1 MSLIQSIK
9 SFLPD
14 RRGNFAIM
22 FAIVAPVLLIGVA
35 GAIDYTRALNLQS
48 NMQQAADAAALAA
61 ATAARNG
68 LSEAAAQTIADRVYL
83 ANLDTTN
90 FDPVTNPVPDLNV
103 TIEKDENGATATVGG
118 SGTLQDTM
126 FNMSDWTPEVQATA
140 IAEITG
146 ETSYGYGQETNGK
159 VREYE
164 DPYYAVYDGAGKHV
178 KTLDIHCKNGAWQTF
193 LADAGVQL
201 NAFCRLSWLR
211 NQNWDS
217 FLKLDAQVDGHR
229 VEMSIPGVNE
239 GGINASVAIDGKRMG
254 TATGRFYLTGGP
266 SISMTT
272 KNGWTIQN
280 STTNGW
286 GAGQWALRIAN
297 DHWDIRLT
305 FTHGGAEIFATANNA
320 GMCGPVKGIMG
331 DLMAGNFNPDLH
343 VVPSG
348 DTLSPEYS
356 WEPECKSGTAVARLT
371 K

>member
-159 VREYE
+159 VRELM
-164 DPYYAVYDGAGKHV
+164 DPIYVISDGNGKHI
-178 KTLDIHCKNGAWQTF
+178 TDRNIHCQDRAWQTMV
-193 LADAGVQL
+193 ADAGIQL
-201 NAFCRLSWLR
+201 NAYCVLTRFR
-211 NQNWDS
+211 NTPWDS
-217 FLKLDAQVDGHR
+217 FLKMDAQVDGHR
-229 VEMSIPGVNE
+229 IEMSLPSVVDA
-239 GGINASVAIDGKRMG
+239 GINVSIKIDGKSIG
-254 TATGRFYLTGGP
+254 SATGGFFLTGGP
-266 SISMTT
+266 AVSMKT

-280 STTNGW
+280 SSTNGW
-286 GAGQWALRIAN
+286 GHNQWALRVAN
-297 DHWDIRLT
+297 SHWDIRLT
-305 FTHGGAEIFATANNA
+305 YTHGGAEIFVTANNA